1 MARRLFNVIREQRN
15 KRYYK
20 IFAFYPVREGKKK
33 KFKIKSEFSFNLVST
48 ESLKRIINDLNIKKA
63 SSGEIRTSL
72 FKKGDFVLDTVT
84 VCVNEGLKKGTF
96 SYSLKCTNFR
106 PIYKKEDPFYKRS
119 YIPVSIL
126 PLLSKVFKRMMYE
139 LASNYFEPF
148 FSMKVCMDLEKHTV
162 RNMLYLNY
170 QLHSKIRFIEVG
182 FLVLF

>member
-20 IFAFYPVREGKKK
+20 IFAFYPVREAKKK

-63 SSGEIRTSL
+63 SL
-72 FKKGDFVLDTVT
+72 FKKGDFVLDTAT

-119 YIPVSIL
+119 YIPVNIL